1 MLQFRIVATAT
12 WLERCA
18 VLSYSLLLACSRAR
32 SPMRPFTDE
41 NATNGI
47 RVRETQW
54 GILEILARGVVL
66 HRSVLLQGVQN
77 LCSVVPTHI

>member
-1 MLQFRIVATAT
+1 
-12 WLERCA
+12 
-18 VLSYSLLLACSRAR
+18 
-32 SPMRPFTDE
+32 MRPFTDE

-54 GILEILARGVVL
+54 CILEILARGVVL